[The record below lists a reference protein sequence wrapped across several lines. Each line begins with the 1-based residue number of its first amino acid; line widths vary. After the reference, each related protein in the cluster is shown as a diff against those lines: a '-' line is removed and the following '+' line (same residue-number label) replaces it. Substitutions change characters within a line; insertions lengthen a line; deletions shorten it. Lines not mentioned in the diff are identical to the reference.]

1 MSKTFQ
7 EFLTHRL
14 TKTLP
19 GEEAQNVMRPFPES
33 YKNPT
38 FKNFSPEDDS
48 YRNSSVLVPILT
60 YTEEPEVLL
69 TLRTQGIKHGGQ
81 ISFPGGGREG
91 DESIEETALRE
102 AHEET
107 GIIEVNVEV
116 VGHLSTLYVDRSNN
130 MVTPVV
136 GFIHQEQEFCANPNE
151 VDEIFSVP
159 ISKLSGEE
167 FLKQELWS
175 LRETKYV
182 VPFWDV
188 HSVPLWGATSMMLNE
203 LVVLYEE
210 FMELAKNHQSG

>member
-1 MSKTFQ
+1 
-7 EFLTHRL
+7 
-14 TKTLP
+14 
-19 GEEAQNVMRPFPES
+19 MRPYPES

-38 FKNFSPEDDS
+38 FKNFSPEDES

-60 YTEEPEVLL
+60 YTSEPEILL

-91 DESIEETALRE
+91 DETINETALRE

-107 GIIEVNVEV
+107 GIIEANVEV

-136 GFIHQEQEFCANPNE
+136 GFIHASQTYRANPNE
-151 VDEIFSVP
+151 VDEVFSVP
-159 ISKLSGEE
+159 ISKLSGKQ
-167 FLKQELWS
+167 FLKQEKWA
-175 LRETKYV
+175 LRDTKYV

-188 HSVPLWGATSMMLNE
+188 HRVPLWGATSMMLNE

-210 FMELAKNHQSG
+210 FLR

>member
-1 MSKTFQ
+1 MSKIFQ
-7 EFLTHRL
+7 EFLTRRL

-38 FKNFSPEDDS
+38 FKSFSPEDDS

-136 GFIHQEQEFCANPNE
+136 GFIHQEQEFCATPM
-151 VDEIFSVP
+151 
-159 ISKLSGEE
+159 
-167 FLKQELWS
+167 
-175 LRETKYV
+175 R
-182 VPFWDV
+182 
-188 HSVPLWGATSMMLNE
+188 
-203 LVVLYEE
+203 
-210 FMELAKNHQSG
+210 